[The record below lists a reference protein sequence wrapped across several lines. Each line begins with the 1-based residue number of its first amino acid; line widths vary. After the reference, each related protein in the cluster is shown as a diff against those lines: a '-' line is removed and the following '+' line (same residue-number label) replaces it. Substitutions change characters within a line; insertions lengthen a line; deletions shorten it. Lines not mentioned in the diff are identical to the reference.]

1 MPPMP
6 SINSVL
12 SQDLILDI
20 LDHLAVP
27 LAFHERKCDLPVL
40 SACSQVCRVWSS
52 QSQRLLFRRVIIPH
66 NIHRLPYLRGTS
78 RNALPSFLD
87 AIDPT
92 TERGRHLGSCVLSF
106 TLRHTGRDADVVVTY
121 PVWLATALLR
131 TPNLRHL
138 NVTTLLCDFTQEALE
153 DIRKRG
159 PKITSLCILQDFSP
173 AVVQHRRIMH
183 QLVAAFPTIRLL
195 EVTANLSPTLTPFD
209 PPVSLALVSVK
220 FNAMLATDFG
230 PCLASLMQKPTE
242 EGEVDSPPKHSEGLQ
257 LISHTSTRDSR
268 PTLSAILNQHA
279 SSLRSLS
286 LKTVALD
293 SPESQAALRNCTRL
307 ERLELGTLPSSSSTS
322 IAASLFALPPTLTTL
337 LIGGPR
343 AAPPDPLAVEAL
355 TRHIQMDSALP
366 KLRTLSWHVSGS
378 SPTQELIE
386 VCRGRGVELNVRTG
400 PGVNVD
406 VGLLDGGRDGGDLI
420 EENAVEVEL
429 RRKYLRI

>member
-1 MPPMP
+1 MP

-27 LAFHERKCDLPVL
+27 LAFHERKCDLSVL
-40 SACSQVCRVWSS
+40 SACSQVCRAWSPH
-52 QSQRLLFRRVIIPH
+52 SQRLLFQRLILPH
-66 NIHRLPYLRGTS
+66 NIHRSPYLRGTS

-138 NVTTLLCDFTQEALE
+138 NVTTLLCDFNQDALE
-153 DIRKRG
+153 DIRERG

-209 PPVSLALVSVK
+209 PPVNLALVSVK

-230 PCLASLMQKPTE
+230 PCLASLMQKPTKE
-242 EGEVDSPPKHSEGLQ
+242 SEVDSPPKHSEGLQ
-257 LISHTSTRDSR
+257 LISHTSTRDSL
-268 PTLSAILNQHA
+268 PTLSAILTQHA
-279 SSLRSLS
+279 PSLRSLS
-286 LKTVALD
+286 LKTLALD
-293 SPESQAALRNCTRL
+293 SPESQDALRNCTRL
-307 ERLELGTLPSSSSTS
+307 ERLELGVLPSPSSSSS
-322 IAASLFALPPTLTTL
+322 IAASLSALPQTLTTL

-343 AAPPDPLAVEAL
+343 AAPPDSLAVEAL
-355 TRHIQMDSALP
+355 TRYIQMDSALP

-386 VCRGRGVELNVRTG
+386 VCRARGVELNVRTG

-406 VGLLDGGRDGGDLI
+406 AGLLDGGRDGGDLI

-429 RRKYLRI
+429 RRRYLRI